1 MARGRSLLI
10 LVVIALGLGAYLYF
24 VEMKRD
30 TSAPEEKKTR
40 AFTVESGKIVEVEV
54 HNSTGN
60 VTTIRKANDA
70 MPRIGKTM

>member
-40 AFTVESGKIVEVEV
+40 AFTVESGKIVEVEIITDRERLQKLDLAIL
-54 HNSTGN
+54 S
-60 VTTIRKANDA
+60 D
-70 MPRIGKTM
+70 